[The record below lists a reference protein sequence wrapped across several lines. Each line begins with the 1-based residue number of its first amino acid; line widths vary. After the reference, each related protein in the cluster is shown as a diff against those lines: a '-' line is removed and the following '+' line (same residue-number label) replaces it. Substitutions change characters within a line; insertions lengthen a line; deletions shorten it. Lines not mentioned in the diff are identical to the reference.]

1 MGDFACLRPKI
12 VEPNDFVWHVGVI
25 LVNDNLGIAVVS
37 LVLVHLPLEWLELA
51 AIAHNVFGT
60 EPA

>member
-1 MGDFACLRPKI
+1 M
-12 VEPNDFVWHVGVI
+12 EPNDFVWHVGVI